1 MFASCQVRWQP
12 RSTGEGSSVDFP
24 ADKAYRRGGQM
35 IDGGASF
42 DNIIERERGLRRE
55 LSARR
60 LTMIAIGG
68 AIGTGLFL
76 GSGFAISLAGPA
88 VLGSCAG
95 GAVIALLLM
104 GCLAEMTV
112 AQPTSGSFG
121 AYAEY
126 YIDPLAGFLV
136 RYAYWTS
143 IVLAVGTEVTAVAL
157 YMRFWFPALPGW
169 LWIVG
174 FSALLIGV
182 NARSVNVF
190 GAVEYWFSALKV
202 TAIVIFILLAGY
214 IVLGAAS
221 AVPAAA
227 AGPCAGA
234 AAVGLRRCAACG
246 GFMPR
251 GVWGAWVAVIV
262 AIFSYLSI
270 EMIAVA
276 AGEAAQPEVAI
287 TRAFRS
293 TVFRLILF
301 YLLTLA
307 LVLAIVPW
315 TAAGIEESPFV
326 KVMRALRVPAAAGIF
341 NLVILVAALSAMNSQ
356 LYITTRM
363 MFSLSRAH
371 QAPRRFGLLNRR
383 GVPVQAL
390 LFSSIGIALATVLS
404 IVAPKSAFILMVS
417 ISAFGAMFTWMMIF
431 ITHYRFRR
439 VHARTGAAPLRFRMV
454 GFPATTLLGAALM
467 AAVLL
472 TTAFTDA
479 FRMTLFF
486 GLPFL
491 AFLSAA
497 YWIWHRQHVRRA
509 VSSAGTA

>member
-1 MFASCQVRWQP
+1 MS
-12 RSTGEGSSVDFP
+12 
-24 ADKAYRRGGQM
+24 
-35 IDGGASF
+35 DGATSF
-42 DNIIERERGLRRE
+42 DNIIERERGLRRS

-76 GSGFAISLAGPA
+76 GSGFAISLAGPG
-88 VLGSCAG
+88 VLVSYAI

-112 AQPTSGSFG
+112 AHPTSGSFG

-126 YIDPLAGFLV
+126 YIGPLAGFLV
-136 RYAYWTS
+136 RYAYWTC

-157 YMRFWFPALPGW
+157 YMRFWFPTLPGW
-169 LWIVG
+169 LWIVA
-174 FSALLIGV
+174 FSGLLILV

-190 GAVEYWFSALKV
+190 GAVEYWFSAIKV
-202 TAIVIFILLAGY
+202 TAIVIFILLAAY
-214 IVLGAAS
+214 IVLRA
-221 AVPAAA
+221 PAAA
-227 AGPCAGA
+227 TRSGTGA
-234 AAVGLRRCAACG
+234 AAVGFQNYTAHG
-246 GFMPR
+246 GFLPR

-276 AGEAAQPEVAI
+276 AGEAAQPEIAI

-341 NLVILVAALSAMNSQ
+341 NFVILVAALSAMNSQ

-363 MFSLSRAH
+363 MFSLSRAGH
-371 QAPRRFGLLNRR
+371 APRRFGLLNRR
-383 GVPVQAL
+383 SVPVQAL
-390 LFSSIGIALATVLS
+390 LLSSIGIALATVLS

-439 VHARTGAAPLRFRMV
+439 VRALAGAAPSRFRMY

-479 FRMTLFF
+479 FRMTLVF

-491 AFLSAA
+491 TCLSLTYWGWQRQNARAA
-497 YWIWHRQHVRRA
+497 LSSGGA
-509 VSSAGTA
+509 V

>member
-1 MFASCQVRWQP
+1 MSDR
-12 RSTGEGSSVDFP
+12 
-24 ADKAYRRGGQM
+24 
-35 IDGGASF
+35 GASF
-42 DNIIERERGLRRE
+42 DGIIERERGLRRS

-60 LTMIAIGG
+60 LTMIALGG

-88 VLGSCAG
+88 VLLSFGV
-95 GAVIALLLM
+95 GALIALLLM

-112 AQPTSGSFG
+112 AHPTSGSFG

-126 YIDPLAGFLV
+126 YLGPLAGFLV

-157 YMRFWFPALPGW
+157 YMHFWFPASPGW
-169 LWIVG
+169 SWIVG
-174 FSALLIGV
+174 FSALLVLV
-182 NARSVNVF
+182 NARSVHVF
-190 GAVEYWFSALKV
+190 GAIEYWFSAIKV
-202 TAIVIFILLAGY
+202 TAIVLFIPLAASIVLRTPGALAGP
-214 IVLGAAS
+214 GG
-221 AVPAAA
+221 AAA
-227 AGPCAGA
+227 APAGFHNYTA
-234 AAVGLRRCAACG
+234 HG
-246 GFMPR
+246 GFFPH
-251 GVWGAWVAVIV
+251 GLWGAWVAVIV

-276 AGEAAQPEVAI
+276 AGEAAQPEIAV
-287 TRAFRS
+287 TRAFRA
-293 TVFRLILF
+293 TVLRLILF

-315 TAAGIEESPFV
+315 TAAGVDESPFV
-326 KVMRALRVPAAAGIF
+326 KVMRALQLPAAAGIF
-341 NLVILVAALSAMNSQ
+341 NFVILVAALSAMNSQ

-363 MFSLSRAH
+363 MFSLSRAGY
-371 QAPRRFGLLNRR
+371 APQRFGVLNRR

-390 LFSSIGIALATVLS
+390 LLSSLGIALATALS
-404 IVAPKSAFILMVS
+404 VIAPKSAFVLMIA
-417 ISAFGAMFTWMMIF
+417 ISSFGAMFTWLMIF
-431 ITHYRFRR
+431 VTHYAFRR
-439 VHARTGAAPLRFRMV
+439 AHEQSGAPLRFRMP

-479 FRMTLFF
+479 FRLTLVF

-491 AFLSAA
+491 AALVACYRLCYRRGAA
-497 YWIWHRQHVRRA
+497 PA
-509 VSSAGTA
+509 VSSSESA